1 MFRPLNS
8 SATELALP
16 SFTICTNPFV
26 NQTLVQQLGLN
37 QSLWSTYKHQ
47 LNNYTDWPIKDSLK
61 DSNLWERTTFRL
73 NDLADQVNIFEG
85 DPPTKINISE
95 DFSGTLLNI
104 KVSK

>member
-16 SFTICTNPFV
+16 SFTICTNPFI

-47 LNNYTDWPIKDSLK
+47 LNNFTDWPIKDSLK

-73 NDLADQVNIFEG
+73 NDLADQVKIFEG

-95 DFSGTLLNI
+95 DLSGTLLNI
-104 KVSK
+104 KVYK